1 MNVRRFFTLI
11 DTQAR
16 LALKAEASRLYLSY
30 LWWIIEP
37 LLYVAVFYFVFE
49 VLLNRG
55 GEEFLLFLLCGK
67 IPFLWFSKSVMT
79 ASNSIVQN
87 KGLVGQLDLPKTLF
101 PYASVQEGLYK
112 QWAVFL
118 VLFGVAAAYGYTPQL
133 HWLWLLPLIF
143 IEYILIMACALIGA
157 LCVSFA
163 GDFRMLIS
171 MGMTFLLFTSGI
183 FWDVRALGDPA
194 SMQMVLAYNPMAF
207 LLDAYRQ
214 VLMKRAVYDVTHL
227 MILAAVSGM
236 LLYLMHGVFDRAS
249 KIIAA
254 QVVDS

>member
-1 MNVRRFFTLI
+1 MSICRFFTLI

-30 LWWIIEP
+30 FWWIIEP
-37 LLYVAVFYFVFE
+37 MLYVAVFYFVFE

-87 KGLVGQLDLPKTLF
+87 KGLVGQLDLPKALF

-118 VLFGVAAAYGYTPQL
+118 VLFGVAAVYGYVPEFN
-133 HWLWLLPLIF
+133 WLWLVPLILV
-143 IEYILIMACALIGA
+143 EYILIVAFSLIGA
-157 LCVSFA
+157 FCVSFA

-171 MGMTFLLFTSGI
+171 MAMTFFLFTSGV
-183 FWDVRALGDPA
+183 FWDVRALADSA
-194 SMQMVLAYNPMAF
+194 STQMVLAYNPMAF

-214 VLMKRAVYDVTHL
+214 VLMRHAVYDLNHL
-227 MILAAVSGM
+227 AMLGAAAGTV
-236 LLYLMHGVFDRAS
+236 LYLMHGVFNRAS
-249 KIIAA
+249 RIIAA